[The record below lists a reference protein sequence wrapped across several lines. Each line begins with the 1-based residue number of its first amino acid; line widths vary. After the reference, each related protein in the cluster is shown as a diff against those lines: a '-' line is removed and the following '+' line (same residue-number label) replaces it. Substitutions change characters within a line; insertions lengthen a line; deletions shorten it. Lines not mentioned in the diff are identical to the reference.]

1 MSLKRILKV
10 GNVRRSRGW
19 IGLMSRSIS
28 WYLWDLGECG
38 ACGGHNVECMLQDP
52 IKQSCAAFHCCRP
65 DWNTET
71 WHILESAWLGNNN
84 WNERERA
91 QNQKVGRKSEP
102 CFCFEQ
108 RMCVHLRQR
117 MWAHLRQSSRAN
129 WQEIKNCRQNL
140 TFGFT
145 RRPKYNVGII
155 QILLGLQDLWIKKQE
170 KFVPWNPYVW
180 LEQSMWVNPGK
191 RRLARC

>member
-1 MSLKRILKV
+1 MQFLFSIWKILHLTEYFYT
-10 GNVRRSRGW
+10 GTAH
-19 IGLMSRSIS
+19 
-28 WYLWDLGECG
+28 G
-38 ACGGHNVECMLQDP
+38 ARNNYQVWLQDP

-84 WNERERA
+84 LNERDRA

-140 TFGFT
+140 TLGSPKSQVKKRTIGGLLTWCPWFG
-145 RRPKYNVGII
+145 N
-155 QILLGLQDLWIKKQE
+155 
-170 KFVPWNPYVW
+170 
-180 LEQSMWVNPGK
+180 
-191 RRLARC
+191 

>member
-1 MSLKRILKV
+1 MASVVSVANVANCSCCTADAAATGCQCCKCWRAASSTKLQLQIEKDYIVNCCCSWSWPVVKLPKLFIKTLMSLKRILKV

-38 ACGGHNVECMLQDP
+38 ASGGHNVECMLQDP

-84 WNERERA
+84 LNERDRA
-91 QNQKVGRKSEP
+91 QNQKVGRKSEAIP
-102 CFCFEQ
+102 
-108 RMCVHLRQR
+108 H
-117 MWAHLRQSSRAN
+117 
-129 WQEIKNCRQNL
+129 ICR
-140 TFGFT
+140 
-145 RRPKYNVGII
+145 
-155 QILLGLQDLWIKKQE
+155 
-170 KFVPWNPYVW
+170 
-180 LEQSMWVNPGK
+180 
-191 RRLARC
+191 

>member
-1 MSLKRILKV
+1 MKEHPDLQRVNRVHIKVNQLISL
-10 GNVRRSRGW
+10 
-19 IGLMSRSIS
+19 GLGRVWCKWWTQRWMHVTGSNKTKLPSFS
-28 WYLWDLGECG
+28 LL
-38 ACGGHNVECMLQDP
+38 P
-52 IKQSCAAFHCCRP
+52 FRP
-65 DWNTET
+65 DWNIET

-84 WNERERA
+84 WNERERG

-145 RRPKYNVGII
+145 RHPKYNVGII
-155 QILLGLQDLWIKKQE
+155 QILLGLQDLWIKNQE

-180 LEQSMWVNPGK
+180 SEQSMWVNPGK